1 MKLIGC
7 YICYLSASLVSSFVQ
22 QRPAK
27 YATFL
32 PMATNPIQLPENE
45 FSRTLRTEIIL
56 GPRRRE
62 YEYQI
67 SANEEELE
75 SLAKRFK
82 LSKISKL
89 EADLVLRRDR
99 NNSSPGTECIQVEG
113 SITAA
118 VTQTCVRTNEDFDVD
133 LEFNFLNIVRSTGNG
148 MADADLN
155 LGGMNLAQIQG
166 SLGGS
171 GQRSNNKK
179 KRRKQLNLNN
189 EGASLDDKTMGEI
202 GSFMQ
207 ELEVED
213 DVIEDVLIFGN
224 DGILDVGEL
233 VAQSFRLKLDPY
245 PKKPGS
251 EPVKYSITG

>member
-1 MKLIGC
+1 MKLISVFI
-7 YICYLSASLVSSFVQ
+7 ICLSASLVSSFVQ
-22 QRPAK
+22 QRPEK

-32 PMATNPIQLPENE
+32 PMATNSIQLPENE

-56 GPRRRE
+56 SPRRRE

-75 SLAKRFK
+75 LLAKRFK

-113 SITAA
+113 SISAA

-133 LEFNFLNIVRSTGNG
+133 LEFNFFNIVRSTGNG

-179 KRRKQLNLNN
+179 KRRKQINN
-189 EGASLDDKTMGEI
+189 EGVSLDDKTMGEI
-202 GSFMQ
+202 GNFMQ